1 MVVIRDNAYCLIP
14 CMLCSSFLTGGKGRG
29 KGRGKREGKGRGEVL
44 QVKYKVVTVVLSN
57 TLVEL
62 NC

>member
-1 MVVIRDNAYCLIP
+1 MSNTLHAL
-14 CMLCSSFLTGGKGRG
+14 LFLFNRGKGRG